1 MLKNIK
7 YFSEYV
13 NESEQAEAPLKGYT
27 AEQLISR
34 IEEMMNTLS
43 DDVRFGVPSDNLG
56 RATTYRDANGAIQRI
71 KDIQHYYDSKGED
84 VRYYCW
90 SISYNGTWKATTNL
104 KTKIEQAGGLGDQPN
119 NINLKKLIE
128 YFTTNAEDSDNVR
141 SISISIDAKSVR
153 KATEHKPEAD
163 QSETVEKST
172 EEVKQPTDEKTEEG
186 SEESQI

>member
-7 YFSEYV
+7 YFSEYIT
-13 NESEQAEAPLKGYT
+13 ESEQAEAPLKGYT

-34 IEEMMNTLS
+34 IEEMMSTLS

-56 RATTYRDANGAIQRI
+56 RATTYRDANGAIQRV
-71 KDIQHYYDSKGED
+71 KDIQHYYDSKGEE

-90 SISYNGTWKATTNL
+90 SISYNGSWKATTNL
-104 KTKIEQAGGLGDQPN
+104 KTKIEHAGGLGDQPN

-141 SISISIDAKSVR
+141 SISISIDAASVR
-153 KATEHKPEAD
+153 KSTKQKPEEEKP
-163 QSETVEKST
+163 ETVEKPT
-172 EEVKQPTDEKTEEG
+172 EEVKQPTEEKAEEG
-186 SEESQI
+186 SDESQL

>member
-1 MLKNIK
+1 MLKNVK
-7 YFSEYV
+7 YFSEYIT
-13 NESEQAEAPLKGYT
+13 ESEEAERPLKGYT
-27 AEQLISR
+27 ADQLISR
-34 IEEMMNTLS
+34 IEEMMETLS

-71 KDIQHYYDSKGED
+71 KDIQHYYDSKSED

-90 SISYNGTWKATTNL
+90 SISYNGSWKATTNL
-104 KTKIEQAGGLGDQPN
+104 KNKIESAGGLGDQVN

-153 KATEHKPEAD
+153 KTMATKPEVEKPEEAD
-163 QSETVEKST
+163 TEVEKSS
-172 EEVKQPTDEKTEEG
+172 DEQSSAENKTEGG
-186 SEESQI
+186 SEE